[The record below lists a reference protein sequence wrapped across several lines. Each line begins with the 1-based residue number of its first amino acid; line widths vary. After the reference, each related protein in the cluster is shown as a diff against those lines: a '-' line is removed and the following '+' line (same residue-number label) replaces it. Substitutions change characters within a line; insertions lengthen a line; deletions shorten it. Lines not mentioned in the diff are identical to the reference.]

1 MIIRDPSDVTP
12 TLNLPFI
19 LPSQAQKH
27 VTVNESLSLIDG
39 LVQMSLKEINISQA
53 PELPQNGD
61 AYMISS
67 DPIGDWASFA
77 GRIALWS
84 EGQWFY
90 VKPQNGWTAWIEPL
104 NGLHVFEDGEWAP
117 LAIKE
122 RSSQSA
128 PDENGRLTSKL
139 IPGLSIIS
147 QLTACPLAA
156 TATQSQESG
165 AYIPSHHLLIGVRA
179 VVSAALSDGV
189 QWSLGDGVTA
199 NKFATSMDAAV
210 GVEALAFC
218 DPPRVYWE
226 DTPIRVTTNEDN
238 TRGALNITVYSLAFT
253 PSE

>member
-39 LVQMSLKEINISQA
+39 LVQMSLKDINISQA
-53 PELPQNGD
+53 PELAQNGD

-77 GRIALWS
+77 GHIALWS
-84 EGQWFY
+84 EGQWLY
-90 VKPQNGWTAWIEPL
+90 VRPQDGWTAWIEPL
-104 NGLHVFEDGEWAP
+104 NGLHVFDHGTWAP
-117 LAIKE
+117 LAIQG
-122 RSSQSA
+122 RSGQSVL
-128 PDENGRLTSKL
+128 DENGRLTSRL
-139 IPGLSIIS
+139 MPGLDIFS
-147 QLTACPLAA
+147 QLTACPLSA

-179 VVSAALSDGV
+179 VVSTALSDGV
-189 QWSLGDGVTA
+189 KWSLGDGVTA

-226 DTPIRVTTNEDN
+226 DTPIRVTTNADN
-238 TRGALNITVYSLAFT
+238 SAGALNITVYSLGFGAF
-253 PSE
+253 E